1 MWRGDRGW
9 WGGTRRART
18 NASKRCA
25 AISSIRSSPQPIL
38 AKKAVDPRKLP
49 LVVGDD
55 GITERDRLSG
65 DKQIVAADW
74 PSDLFDPGADQGISG
89 IGGRLAG
96 GNTQSVNSRPTK
108 DR

>member
-55 GITERDRLSG
+55 GITESDRLSG
-65 DKQIVAADW
+65 DKQIVTADR
-74 PSDLFDPGADQGISG
+74 STDLFDPGAEQGISG
-89 IGGRLAG
+89 IGGRLEGEYVQRAKYRF
-96 GNTQSVNSRPTK
+96 QLR
-108 DR
+108 